1 MDPESTKRS
10 NEQCSA
16 LTSDFQNSRLYI
28 HGLQE
33 EFLVENGLEK
43 LEALSG
49 GAALTLTRIDGD
61 LQYYKSHF
69 DKLSISYA
77 ELATKERFL
86 TFIAEE
92 IPLNITLDS
101 NQKMEKMAA
110 SAKKQEEETD
120 LAVIQLQSQIT
131 DTAETACKDYDSL
144 HHGILELTKAL
155 KQMQSMERE
164 LGEMKKMDD
173 QYRGMTL
180 EHSQKV
186 LAAQTQQ
193 LHQLHQDLDEMT
205 AEIDNLKWQ
214 ESQLKDSN
222 QRIVAQRIQ
231 LESQAKDAVKM
242 SALRRP
248 EIEEAYKEC
257 LAATKQYQDGV
268 GLESIQYLVDSNS
281 LILEYRIMPGS
292 GPLHTVNPVLSSR
305 TASSRT
311 ARNRKPILTQIL
323 IKIHSRSGRLLSA
336 NIENAGCDVKDVIQ
350 VAKARNDISFLVT
363 ETLDRV
369 MKAHP

>member
-10 NEQCSA
+10 IEQCSV
-16 LTSDFQNSRLYI
+16 LTSEFQNSRLYI

-33 EFLVENGLEK
+33 EFLVENELAK
-43 LEALSG
+43 LEAVSG
-49 GAALTLTRIDGD
+49 GAALALTRIDGD

-69 DKLSISYA
+69 DKLAISYT

-92 IPLNITLDS
+92 IPLNMTLES
-101 NQKMEKMAA
+101 NQKMEAKAA
-110 SAKKQEEETD
+110 IAKKQEEEID
-120 LAVIQLQSQIT
+120 LAVVQLQREIT
-131 DTAETACKDYDSL
+131 ETAEGACRDYDEI
-144 HHGILELTKAL
+144 HQGILELTKAL
-155 KQMQSMERE
+155 KHIQTMERE
-164 LGEMKKMDD
+164 LAEMRKMDE

-180 EHSQKV
+180 EHSQEV

-205 AEIDNLKWQ
+205 AETENLKWQ
-214 ESQLKDSN
+214 ESQLKESN
-222 QRIVAQRIQ
+222 QKVVSQRIQ
-231 LESQAKDAVKM
+231 LESQAKEAFRM

-248 EIEEAYKEC
+248 EIEYAYKEC

-268 GLESIQYLVDSNS
+268 GLASIQYLTDSNS
-281 LILEYRIMPGS
+281 LILEYRILPGS
-292 GPLHTVNPVLSSR
+292 GPVHTANPGISAQA
-305 TASSRT
+305 ASSRT
-311 ARNRKPILTQIL
+311 RTRKPVLMQIL
-323 IKIHSRSGRLLSA
+323 IKIHPRSGRLLSV
-336 NIENAGCDVKDVIQ
+336 NIENAGCDVKDIIQ